1 MNDDVK
7 IIKDELLDR
16 VANQGIAHTNFA
28 FWLGAI
34 LLLSWGAVGMWAVIL
49 SLYQEVEPPNWAVGI
64 ESSTVTAAL
73 AVIFKDH
80 LPAVSREIR
89 GLLDRL

>member
-16 VANQGIAHTNFA
+16 VTVQGIAHTSFA

-34 LLLSWGAVGMWAVIL
+34 LLLSWGGVGMWAVIM
-49 SLYQEVEPPNWAVGI
+49 SMDQGMEPPNWAVGI

-80 LPAVSREIR
+80 IPTLRR
-89 GLLDRL
+89 KTRRRQDRP

>member
-16 VANQGIAHTNFA
+16 VAVQGIAHTSFA

-34 LLLSWGAVGMWAVIL
+34 LLLLWGGVGMWVVVVSMYRGL
-49 SLYQEVEPPNWAVGI
+49 EPPNWAVGI

-80 LPAVSREIR
+80 IPAFSRETR
-89 GLLDRL
+89 RRQDRP

>member
-16 VANQGIAHTNFA
+16 VTVQGIAHTSFA

-34 LLLSWGAVGMWAVIL
+34 LLLLWGGVGMWAVIMSMHKGL
-49 SLYQEVEPPNWAVGI
+49 EPPNWAVGI
-64 ESSTVTAAL
+64 ESSTVTADL

-80 LPAVSREIR
+80 IPTLRRETRSRQ
-89 GLLDRL
+89 DRP